1 MRPHVSAETMA
12 RYRQGDLNQRR
23 TSHISTHLAGCD
35 RCSTLN
41 EDLGGVTTLLA
52 GVHPPPMPED
62 LAARITSA
70 IAAESARRAGA
81 RALAD
86 APAAD
91 KPAADKPAAARP
103 HRPPRRSRTPR
114 IASKVALGGL
124 AAAAAVVLVG
134 GGIYEVVAHSG
145 GAASTAASG
154 APSAA
159 RPASRPAANGP
170 MASAL
175 PVFGPALQ
183 YQRSGRRDSITP
195 ITTTAN
201 FTPAGLGSQVTAEV
215 KKYGAGFAKTG
226 PNAQSSGQHGPASP
240 AAVPGEQ
247 TGTFAD
253 IPLASLRGC
262 VNRVAAGSLV
272 LLVDVAHYRGAVATV
287 IVTEA
292 AEAGPMQIWVV
303 GTGCSASSS
312 DVLRQTTAA
321 TP

>member
-1 MRPHVSAETMA
+1 MRPHVSAEAMA

-62 LAARITSA
+62 LTARIASA
-70 IAAESARRAGA
+70 IAAESARRAA
-81 RALAD
+81 
-86 APAAD
+86 APAAA
-91 KPAADKPAAARP
+91 KAAVTGGRTAARQ
-103 HRPPRRSRTPR
+103 HRSPRRSRPPR
-114 IASKVALGGL
+114 IVPKVALGGL

-134 GGIYEVVAHSG
+134 GGIYEAVARTGST
-145 GAASTAASG
+145 ASTATSS

-159 RPASRPAANGP
+159 RPGSRSAANGP

-175 PVFGPALQ
+175 PVSGPALQ

-195 ITTTAN
+195 ISSSAN
-201 FTPAGLGSQVTAEV
+201 FTPTGLSSQVTAEV
-215 KKYGAGFAKTG
+215 KKYGAGFTKTG
-226 PNAQSSGQHGPASP
+226 PNAQSSGQHGSASP
-240 AAVPGEQ
+240 AVVPREQ
-247 TGTFAD
+247 TGSFAD

-262 VNRVAAGSLV
+262 VNRIAAGTLV
-272 LLVDVAHYRGAVATV
+272 LLVDVAHYRGAPATI

-292 AEAGPMQIWVV
+292 AKTGPMQIWVV
-303 GTGCSASSS
+303 GTGCSASGS
-312 DVLRQTTAA
+312 DVLQHATATT
-321 TP
+321 P

>member
-23 TSHISTHLAGCD
+23 TSHIGTHLAGCE
-35 RCSTLN
+35 RCSALN

-62 LAARITSA
+62 LTARITSA
-70 IAAESARRAGA
+70 IAAESARRTAA
-81 RALAD
+81 PQAVQ
-86 APAAD
+86 APAA
-91 KPAADKPAAARP
+91 PHHRAP
-103 HRPPRRSRTPR
+103 HRSRLPR
-114 IASKVALGGL
+114 ITPKLALSGL

-134 GGIYEVVAHSG
+134 GGIYEVAGRSG
-145 GAASTAASG
+145 PTSSTASSG
-154 APSAA
+154 VPAA
-159 RPASRPAANGP
+159 DPATRSPANGP

-175 PVFGPALQ
+175 PVSGPALQ

-195 ITTTAN
+195 ITTSAN
-201 FTPAGLGSQVTAEV
+201 FTPAGLSSQVMAEV
-215 KKYGAGFAKTG
+215 KKYGQGFTKTG
-226 PNAQSSGQHGPASP
+226 PNAQPSGRHGSASP

-262 VNRVAAGSLV
+262 VNRIAAGGLV
-272 LLVDVAHYRGAVATV
+272 LLVDVAHYRGAPATI

-292 AEAGPMQIWVV
+292 AKTGPMRIWVV

-312 DVLRQTTAA
+312 DVLQRATATT
-321 TP
+321 P